1 MHADRYGLTPED
13 GHARR
18 AGPAGR
24 QAQGVVWPVRAGA
37 IPPLAEGFIARPET
51 VPGLEYVLLPG
62 TAVALVPGGSVTG
75 GGKTSLASCLAH
87 SLWRAR
93 SVEVLAWVAAHS
105 RASVLAGY
113 GRPPQSWAWTMA
125 AMPRR

>member
-1 MHADRYGLTPED
+1 MHVDRYGLTPEE
-13 GHARR
+13 GRARR
-18 AGPAGR
+18 AEPAGR
-24 QAQGVVWPVRAGA
+24 QVQGVVWPVRAGA

-62 TAVALVPGGSVTG
+62 AALALVPCGSVNG

-93 SVEVLAWVAAHS
+93 SVQGPAEW
-105 RASVLAGY
+105 
-113 GRPPQSWAWTMA
+113 
-125 AMPRR
+125 